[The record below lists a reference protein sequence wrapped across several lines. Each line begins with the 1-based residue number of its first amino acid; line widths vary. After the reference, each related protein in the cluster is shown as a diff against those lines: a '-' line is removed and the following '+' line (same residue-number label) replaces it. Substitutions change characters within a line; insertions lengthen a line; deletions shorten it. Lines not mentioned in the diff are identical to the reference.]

1 MGALVDREFEG
12 GYTFEENEDDY
23 GDKTPEQIWLGKAF
37 DGQNY
42 ALTRQFYLGDQIT
55 AEEKRRLI
63 TILLTYEDEEDHDGI
78 DEVGRKCFVLDNM
91 PAVMRI
97 LNELDP

>member
-1 MGALVDREFEG
+1 MGALVDGEYIFLPDDE
-12 GYTFEENEDDY
+12 DY

-42 ALTRQFYLGDQIT
+42 AHTRRLYLGNQIT
-55 AEEKRRLI
+55 AEEKTRLI
-63 TILLTYEDEEDHDGI
+63 TILLTYEDEDDHDGVE
-78 DEVGRKCFVLDNM
+78 EVGRKCFVLDNM